1 MADYTVDSILEQCN
15 AFLAMGNK
23 NYLLSTFEERLSKMK
38 NLTEKQKQHYITQ
51 NQEIL
56 SKFILPSYEQLVSAL
71 TTLKGSGKNAKG
83 LCNLPNG
90 KNYYAYLVSRDTGSS
105 DSVETIQKRIYTQI
119 SSDLIDM
126 QTVAANNPTLSKE
139 TATNYYIS
147 PSDIIQNLERTI
159 KDTFPKP
166 ANVTTEIKY
175 VPKALEPYLSPAFYM
190 IPSIDNTSENVIY
203 INQAHTME
211 NIRLFTT
218 LAHEGYPGHL
228 YQTTYYASTN
238 PDPLRNLLNFSG
250 YVEGWA
256 TYAEMCSYY
265 LSSLEKAHATLLQ
278 KNSSILLGLY
288 SAADIG
294 IHYDNWT
301 LTQTIQFFTSYG
313 IKDENTIREIYE
325 LIISDPANYLKYF
338 VGYLEILDLKKETLK
353 KKKETFSQ
361 KQFHKAILDIGP
373 APFEVIK
380 KWL

>member
-23 NYLLSTFEERLSKMK
+23 NYLLSTFEERLSKIK

-166 ANVTTEIKY
+166 ANVTAEIKF

-250 YVEGWA
+250 YVEGWGNLRRNVFL
-256 TYAEMCSYY
+256 
-265 LSSLEKAHATLLQ
+265 LSEFSRKSTRHT
-278 KNSSILLGLY
+278 
-288 SAADIG
+288 
-294 IHYDNWT
+294 
-301 LTQTIQFFTSYG
+301 FT
-313 IKDENTIREIYE
+313 K
-325 LIISDPANYLKYF
+325 
-338 VGYLEILDLKKETLK
+338 
-353 KKKETFSQ
+353 
-361 KQFHKAILDIGP
+361 KQFHTSRTL
-373 APFEVIK
+373 
-380 KWL
+380 LCR